1 MPFPEFW
8 SWVQARPLSEYI
20 GFTAWFPFLES
31 IHVLAVGLLFGS
43 ILMVDLRLLG
53 FAALPY
59 TASRMTR
66 ELIPWSWAAFAVAVV
81 TGTGLFATRAS
92 AYVENTPFQIK
103 FMLILLAGINMAIFQ
118 FRTFKGIEAWDS
130 ATRPPLEAR
139 LAGAASLLLWAGV
152 VFAGRWTGHVI

>member
-8 SWVQARPLSEYI
+8 SWLQSRPLSEYI

-59 TASRMTR
+59 PTSRMTK
-66 ELIPWSWAAFAVAVV
+66 ELIPWTWAAFAVAAV
-81 TGTGLFATRAS
+81 TGTGLFLTRAG
-92 AYVENTPFQIK
+92 AYVENTPFQLK
-103 FMLILLAGINMAIFQ
+103 FGFILLAGINMAVFQ
-118 FRTFKGIEAWDS
+118 FRTFKGIDVWDS
-130 ATRPPLEAR
+130 ASHPPLEAR
-139 LAGAASLLLWAGV
+139 VAGAASLLLWTGV
-152 VFAGRWTGHVI
+152 IFAGRWTGHVI